1 MSGFNVLVLG
11 DRTLFHG
18 LSPNSSCPVLHT
30 MRMQTELTEAE
41 RIPFHGSLST
51 YDQKKKNKK
60 KKKTTKQNSD
70 LEGGEMK
77 FF

>member
-1 MSGFNVLVLG
+1 
-11 DRTLFHG
+11 
-18 LSPNSSCPVLHT
+18 